1 MLAEYLKQNTRHQHD
16 LLEEKFNSKKIFEKS
31 YLLED
36 YKRLIALN
44 YQFLLNYE
52 EKINDAISDK
62 FKAKI
67 RQNLRSKLPL
77 IKKDAE
83 LLGIDLKTNLELE
96 KINSEAQAIGML
108 YVIEGASLGGNVI
121 KKNLEKNPNFEGI
134 DFHYFGMYNQAISEF
149 WKEFILALNTYFPEE
164 KYPEVLKGA
173 ERAYAELINYKI

>member
-1 MLAEYLKQNTRHQHD
+1 MLAEYLKQNTRQQHD

-31 YLLED
+31 YSLED

-52 EKINDAISDK
+52 ERINEAISDD

-83 LLGIDLKTNLELE
+83 LLGINLQQNFDVEN
-96 KINSEAQAIGML
+96 INSEAEAIGML

-164 KYPEVLKGA
+164 KFPEVLKGA
-173 ERAYAELINYKI
+173 ERAYAELINYEI